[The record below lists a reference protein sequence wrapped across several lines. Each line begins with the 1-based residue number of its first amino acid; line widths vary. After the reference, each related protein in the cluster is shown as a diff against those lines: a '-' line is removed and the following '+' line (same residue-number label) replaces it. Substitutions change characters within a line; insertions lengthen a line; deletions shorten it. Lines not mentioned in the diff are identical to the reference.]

1 MRDQAMVANG
11 DPKTGENVEQAK
23 HCPVHPGVIV
33 EIRKGWESD
42 QGAECDKAEQKNG
55 AVAYTLRGMARGL
68 CTGLSHGKISRLVLT
83 ADTRFF
89 LAWLRSIRKDQQSQ
103 KIYVNYGIT
112 QNSSKARK

>member
-1 MRDQAMVANG
+1 MRDQTMVAHGNPEAG
-11 DPKTGENVEQAK
+11 QNIEQAK

-33 EIRKGWESD
+33 EIRKGWKSD
-42 QGAECDKAEQKNG
+42 QGAERDKAEQKNG
-55 AVAYTLRGMARGL
+55 AVAHTRRGTARGL

-89 LAWLRSIRKDQQSQ
+89 LVRLRSIRKDQQSQ

-112 QNSSKARK
+112 ESSSKARK

>member
-1 MRDQAMVANG
+1 MRDQAMVAHG

-42 QGAECDKAEQKNG
+42 QGAEGDKAEQKNG
-55 AVAYTLRGMARGL
+55 AVTHWRAAARGRS
-68 CTGLSHGKISRLVLT
+68 TGLCHGKISRLVLT

-89 LAWLRSIRKDQQSQ
+89 LARLRSIRKDQQSQ